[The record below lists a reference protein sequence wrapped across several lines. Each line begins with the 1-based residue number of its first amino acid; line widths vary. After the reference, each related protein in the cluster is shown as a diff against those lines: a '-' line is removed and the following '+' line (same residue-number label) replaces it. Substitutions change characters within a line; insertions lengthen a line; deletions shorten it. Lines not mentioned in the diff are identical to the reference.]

1 MKRFALTLLLAVSAL
16 ASWAYSFSAV
26 APSGQ
31 TLYYRILTDST
42 VSVTNPGTTNDFI
55 PWSGYT
61 QPTGALTIPSF
72 VTYSGTTYT
81 VTSIDY
87 RAFEW
92 CEGLASV
99 TIPNSVTQIG
109 ERAFKDCFGLTN
121 VIIPNSV
128 TSINFQTFAYC
139 HELTSVTI
147 PNSVTEIGKEAFAYC
162 PGLTSITIPNSVTE
176 IGEGAFAFCPG
187 LTSITIPSSVTQIYR
202 EAFAG
207 CTELTSI
214 IVDANNT
221 HYDSRD
227 NCNAIIETASNTLI
241 CGCPNTTI
249 PNSVTAIGSFAF
261 GFYTNLTSIT
271 IPNSVTEIGY
281 GAFSGSGLTSITI
294 PNSVTEIGHDA
305 FLACDSLRTVTFGNS
320 ISYIGMDA
328 FRSCGNLTTITLHAT
343 TPPLLGIA
351 AFLDSPCDSILIPC
365 GSWADYQREWGE
377 WAYHLFEN
385 YNYSASVATSDS
397 TQGSAAVVFQ
407 PRCDN
412 HTAVIAA
419 TPAPGHTFSH
429 WSDGSTDNPH
439 LLTVTSDTLLVAY
452 FSLGPTNDTV
462 FIHDTAYVSIPIH
475 DTTIVDNYI
484 HDTAYVFD
492 TVYVSIPIHDTTI
505 VDNYIHDTAYVFD
518 TVYVSIPIHDT
529 TIVNNYIHD
538 TVFIRFDLRTLSVTS
553 ADLVRG
559 LAAGNGI
566 FPINSEV
573 EIAAIP
579 IAGNRFVHWQ
589 DGNTDNPRTIT
600 LTDNMAFTAIFE
612 GTASFNSP
620 LPTDY
625 TISTQGS
632 QVVIAGAANQRIRI
646 FDAVGRLVST
656 SQSHND
662 VAVFQAPAMGVY
674 LVQVGDSPA
683 QRVVLR

>member
-1 MKRFALTLLLAVSAL
+1 MVVKDSPASLYPTLSPKSEKVLSWIVSDSPASLYPTLSPKSVIGLSCIVSDSPALLS
-16 ASWAYSFSAV
+16 
-26 APSGQ
+26 P
-31 TLYYRILTDST
+31 D
-42 VSVTNPGTTNDFI
+42 SVTFI
-55 PWSGYT
+55 GSQTFYGCH
-61 QPTGALTIPSF
+61 GLT
-72 VTYSGTTYT
+72 
-81 VTSIDY
+81 
-87 RAFEW
+87 
-92 CEGLASV
+92 SV

-109 ERAFKDCFGLTN
+109 
-121 VIIPNSV
+121 
-128 TSINFQTFAYC
+128 Q
-139 HELTSVTI
+139 
-147 PNSVTEIGKEAFAYC
+147 EAFAYC
-162 PGLTSITIPNSVTE
+162 DGLTSITIPNSVTE
-176 IGEGAFAFCPG
+176 IGEGVFVFCTG
-187 LTSITIPSSVTQIYR
+187 LTSIIIPSSVTHIGGGVL
-202 EAFAG
+202 AG
-207 CTELTSI
+207 CTELSSI

-241 CGCPNTTI
+241 CGCPNTVI
-249 PNSVTAIGSFAF
+249 PNSVTAIGSHAF
-261 GFYTNLTSIT
+261 QFYTNLTSIT
-271 IPNSVTEIGY
+271 IPDSVTEIAY
-281 GAFSGSGLTSITI
+281 AAFAESGLTSITI
-294 PNSVTEIGHDA
+294 PNSVTEIGRFA
-305 FLACDSLRTVTFGNS
+305 FYSCYSLRSVTFGNS
-320 ISYIGMDA
+320 ISFIGEEA
-328 FRSCGNLTTITLHAT
+328 FNFCYYLTSVTLHAAR
-343 TPPLLGIA
+343 PPRVGFRV
-351 AFLDSPCDSILIPC
+351 FLNAPCDSILIPC
-365 GSWADYQREWGE
+365 GSWEDYQRAWGD
-377 WAYHLFEN
+377 WAFYLFES

-475 DTTIVDNYI
+475 DTTIVN
-484 HDTAYVFD
+484 
-492 TVYVSIPIHDTTI
+492 
-505 VDNYIHDTAYVFD
+505 NYIHDTAYVFD

-646 FDAVGRLVST
+646 FDAVGRLLST